1 MLLSAK
7 KVRIEWLQKGAVV
20 RKDDMQYVILP
31 FGVRVFR
38 ANIIATAVELQASED
53 GSLCSVILDDGT
65 DTIPARFFGENFS
78 ISDSIKVGDILTV
91 LGDVRE
97 IEGERCILP
106 YIARAVENPN
116 FELLRELELRAIEKE
131 CTEQKRLFDEIRKAV
146 PENEFASE
154 ARKAGISEEAVSAML
169 EYDSAA
175 RNNAPVVEEKLVDL
189 RESVMQKI
197 GELDSGSGTPYEKIV
212 EAFNTHD
219 PTEVERALGELLNS
233 GELYEPTAG
242 IYKRL

>member
-7 KVRIEWLQKGAVV
+7 KVRIEWLQKGAVA
-20 RKDDMQYVILP
+20 RKEDVQYVILP

-38 ANIIATAVELQASED
+38 ANIIATAVEKQASED
-53 GSLCSVILDDGT
+53 GSFCSVILDDGS
-65 DTIPARFFGENFS
+65 DTIPARFFGENLS
-78 ISDSIKVGDILTV
+78 LSDNIRPGDILIV
-91 LGDVRE
+91 IGDVRE

-106 YIARAVENPN
+106 DIARAVENPN

-131 CTEQKRLFDEIRKAV
+131 CREKKMLFDELRKTV

-154 ARKAGISEEAVSAML
+154 TGKAGISEEAVSAML
-169 EYDSAA
+169 EYESASHGHT
-175 RNNAPVVEEKLVDL
+175 PVVEEKLFDL

-197 GELDSGSGTPYEKIV
+197 IELDSGSGAQYEKVV
-212 EAFNTHD
+212 ESLNAHG
-219 PTEVERALGELLNS
+219 PAEVERALGELLNS
-233 GELYEPTAG
+233 GEIYEPTAG